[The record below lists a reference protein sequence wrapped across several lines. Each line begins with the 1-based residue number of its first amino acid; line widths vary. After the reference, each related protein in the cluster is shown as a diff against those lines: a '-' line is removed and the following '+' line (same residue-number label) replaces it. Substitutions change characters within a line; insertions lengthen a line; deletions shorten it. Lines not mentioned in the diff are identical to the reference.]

1 MFSLERYAFIDE
13 DLSATESFT
22 KKSLCWYD
30 MPMEPL
36 DFEDKDH
43 VSRKVNTWARDEATK
58 GRMNIAKA
66 ADVTIHPLAKDLKV
80 FKEDRVD
87 IAVLPIQKF
96 HFEIGY
102 TDEVSLSLKNF
113 VKLILYFTRLL

>member
-80 FKEDRVD
+80 FKEDRVG
-87 IAVLPIQKF
+87 ICQGCQF
-96 HFEIGY
+96 R
-102 TDEVSLSLKNF
+102 NF
-113 VKLILYFTRLL
+113 ISKLATLMNLLFY